1 MTSKPTQTHDSSSS
15 DICLKPQRALPPLW
29 SPGHQHSCAGSVTTV
44 RRRSI
49 SGTYQLSVWES
60 GLPQEASE
68 SPRVSEND
76 SVPDIHFLLK
86 NKLGHFHSHVI
97 LYLIQIWS
105 GIVQKWKVVKASFH
119 AVSINASQSKAPAG
133 ACQRGKRMRL
143 WGWSEKPCHVAPVG
157 NQSCLPGDA
166 LVWTTGNIVL
176 LFSTKCASQTCL
188 QSQLERHNYIIQE
201 QNYSWRG
208 A

>member
-1 MTSKPTQTHDSSSS
+1 MKWQQPLFTEWLQNLHRPMTLPLQTSAWSPREPFFPSDPLGSSTRVRAQWPQSEDALSPAPTSSQCESLAS
-15 DICLKPQRALPPLW
+15 PRRPQRAQ
-29 SPGHQHSCAGSVTTV
+29 G
-44 RRRSI
+44 
-49 SGTYQLSVWES
+49 YQRMTLFLTSTSYWRTS
-60 GLPQEASE
+60 L
-68 SPRVSEND
+68 
-76 SVPDIHFLLK
+76 DIF
-86 NKLGHFHSHVI
+86 SHVI

-105 GIVQKWKVVKASFH
+105 GMVQKWK
-119 AVSINASQSKAPAG
+119 
-133 ACQRGKRMRL
+133 RWKRMRL

-176 LFSTKCASQTCL
+176 LFSIKCASQTCL